1 MGLVPKTTKSEV
13 KFFAGLTISK
23 IIGIFIFGGLGILLG
38 SFLPAILQILLS
50 VVLVILF
57 LIATS
62 KSPSNPKIPFIQG
75 LKQWIA
81 FCLRKKHFY
90 GTETDEYIDLERRE
104 SDRERKKAKKA
115 KKNKQD

>member
-38 SFLPAILQILLS
+38 SFLPTVLQILLS
-50 VVLVILF
+50 VVLV
-57 LIATS
+57 LIFFIAS
-62 KSPSNPKIPFIQG
+62 GRAPSNPKITFFQG

-90 GTETDEYIDLERRE
+90 GTETEEYIDLERRE

-115 KKNKQD
+115 KKD